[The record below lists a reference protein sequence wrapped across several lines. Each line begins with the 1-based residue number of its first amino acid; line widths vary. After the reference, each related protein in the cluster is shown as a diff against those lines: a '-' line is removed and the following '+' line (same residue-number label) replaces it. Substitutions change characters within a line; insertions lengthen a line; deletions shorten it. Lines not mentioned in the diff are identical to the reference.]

1 MRLLIDQNLAV
12 RVASLLRG
20 AGHDAVHVSERGLQ
34 RADDEQILDL
44 AAAESRV
51 VVSEDTDFGALLS
64 RSGATLP
71 SFVLLRTANALT
83 PDEQAALIAANLPTI
98 AVDLEDGCIAVLS
111 PLRIRVRPLP
121 IRPVD

>member
-1 MRLLIDQNLAV
+1 LIDQNLAV
-12 RVASLLRG
+12 RVASLLRD

-34 RADDEQILDL
+34 RADDGQILDL

-51 VVSEDTDFGALLS
+51 VVSEDADFGALLS
-64 RSGATLP
+64 QSGAALP

-98 AVDLEDGCIAVLS
+98 ALDLERLVIARAISGLHI
-111 PLRIRVRPLP
+111 P
-121 IRPVD
+121 